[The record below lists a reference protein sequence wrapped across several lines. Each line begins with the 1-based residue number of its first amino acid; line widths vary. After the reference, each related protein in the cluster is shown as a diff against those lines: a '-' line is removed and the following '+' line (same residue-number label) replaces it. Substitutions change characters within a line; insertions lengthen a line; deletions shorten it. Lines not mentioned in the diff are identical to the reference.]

1 MFGKK
6 IKKVAGFETVINNN
20 EYEFQ
25 NLLDFFPIGLIV
37 LEKDFDCNEYRIRRV
52 NSYVLKLLDLP
63 KNLDI
68 KIFKQRIEGFKQW
81 ENSHLSEINLKT
93 IIFEYEEHHKFQAG
107 TFISTLSMIYVKI
120 KKVKKTIFICID
132 NYNDER
138 KSIQKNLIK
147 SLKYQYIVTLY
158 HELNNPLNALQNI
171 IEENLN
177 EENQIDN
184 DNNFIEQNIRIN
196 DIYLLINLI
205 KIFIKNFI
213 WYFRIIFE
221 CSNNLK
227 IMLSSKINLEYQFN
241 RIVSHFATLFKYKEI
256 DYSNNF
262 SFLSNKYIE
271 SNENYLNNFLRGVY
285 ILLYH
290 LIPRKSG
297 FEIKFCNL
305 SDNKIKVNFLKSNIE
320 KEIDR
325 RKSKIINDID
335 FKFKEEFDFSKTVQ
349 TIEMT
354 KELLINISEML
365 KIKLKLYDEEET
377 LILSLII
384 PYSTEEEEIEE
395 INEFTEEKKKI
406 TLEAVNRKLELS
418 INEDSKY
425 FDNLTS
431 QVSKGYSSNIQ
442 SLSIQN
448 SQNPLYNIKINGDEY
463 KRNNNNNNNINDYH
477 KNLEN
482 LDLVSLENDPFIK
495 ATKDKNFKT
504 ILISD
509 SEISKD
515 SMVPTPSIQQ
525 SKTLKNLSRK
535 NLYHEESV
543 NENFRFIKNGF
554 LTVGKLNE
562 NNNWYKKENE
572 EILNEIS
579 LSYNIKK
586 LSHKTSTNNSKLTTR
601 FSTFE
606 KNIPTSNN
614 YINSKFCNCCDV
626 LLCDDETFNIST
638 IKNMLKKFN
647 IDSDISTNGREC
659 LDAIINK
666 KELNC
671 KCDKKYY
678 KLIFLDM
685 MMPIMNGLET
695 AKKIQRMIDDNEI
708 SNEIKIII
716 VSAHIEENLLKQL
729 KNIKSIVEMVHK
741 PLKKTKLNELLN
753 KYYFAN

>member
-177 EENQIDN
+177 EENQIEN

-297 FEIKFCNL
+297 FEIKFSNL
-305 SDNKIKVNFLKSNIE
+305 SDNKIKVNFLKSKIKN
-320 KEIDR
+320 EIDR

-365 KIKLKLYDEEET
+365 KIKLKLYDEEEI

-384 PYSTEEEEIEE
+384 PDSTEEEEIEE
-395 INEFTEEKKKI
+395 INEFTEEKKK
-406 TLEAVNRKLELS
+406 N
-418 INEDSKY
+418 
-425 FDNLTS
+425 
-431 QVSKGYSSNIQ
+431 
-442 SLSIQN
+442 
-448 SQNPLYNIKINGDEY
+448 
-463 KRNNNNNNNINDYH
+463 
-477 KNLEN
+477 
-482 LDLVSLENDPFIK
+482 
-495 ATKDKNFKT
+495 
-504 ILISD
+504 
-509 SEISKD
+509 
-515 SMVPTPSIQQ
+515 
-525 SKTLKNLSRK
+525 
-535 NLYHEESV
+535 
-543 NENFRFIKNGF
+543 NFR
-554 LTVGKLNE
+554 
-562 NNNWYKKENE
+562 
-572 EILNEIS
+572 S
-579 LSYNIKK
+579 
-586 LSHKTSTNNSKLTTR
+586 SK
-601 FSTFE
+601 
-606 KNIPTSNN
+606 
-614 YINSKFCNCCDV
+614 
-626 LLCDDETFNIST
+626 
-638 IKNMLKKFN
+638 
-647 IDSDISTNGREC
+647 
-659 LDAIINK
+659 
-666 KELNC
+666 
-671 KCDKKYY
+671 
-678 KLIFLDM
+678 
-685 MMPIMNGLET
+685 
-695 AKKIQRMIDDNEI
+695 
-708 SNEIKIII
+708 
-716 VSAHIEENLLKQL
+716 
-729 KNIKSIVEMVHK
+729 
-741 PLKKTKLNELLN
+741 
-753 KYYFAN
+753 